1 MSSRFKKAKDI
12 IGRFRSKLD
21 TLFADSHSLIGE
33 LLTKALHYLHIYWK
47 PLFAY
52 LNDGS
57 YSIDNLIVEYFIRS
71 LAGERKNF
79 LFLGTNRIA

>member
-21 TLFADSHSLIGE
+21 TLFADSHSLRGE

-57 YSIDNLIVEYFIRS
+57 YSIDNLIVSSVLLQVNVRTFCFWELI
-71 LAGERKNF
+71 G
-79 LFLGTNRIA
+79 